1 MPPFINAVINGD
13 AEKAQE
19 LLAAGASI
27 NQQIALNGNTPLHLA
42 VWNGRATM
50 ARLLLA
56 QPGIDVQIRNDF
68 GKTALDIAREKN
80 NGEIINILEPRR

>member
-1 MPPFINAVINGD
+1 
-13 AEKAQE
+13 
-19 LLAAGASI
+19 
-27 NQQIALNGNTPLHLA
+27 